1 MRDSAMTEPQP
12 ADNASIGADT
22 PSSRSLEEAAEYVQL
37 AKEGFINGAVLAIA
51 AALDAARTDERE
63 RVIAEFA
70 GDLVS
75 QFATVRAEER
85 ERCAR
90 IAEHFDQLPPATIA
104 SAIRN
109 ENIGESEERTSAHER

>member
-1 MRDSAMTEPQP
+1 MKQPQS

-22 PSSRSLEEAAEYVQL
+22 PSSRSMEEAAEYVQL
-37 AKEGFINGAVLAIA
+37 AEEGFINGAVLAIA

-75 QFATVRAEER
+75 QFAAVRAEER

-90 IAEHFDQLPPATIA
+90 IAETGPAGRHAIA
-104 SAIRN
+104 DAIRK
-109 ENIGESEERTSAHER
+109 SEERTSAHER

>member
-1 MRDSAMTEPQP
+1 MGKLQAAGETRS
-12 ADNASIGADT
+12 GADT
-22 PSSRSLEEAAEYVQL
+22 PSSRSLEEGAEFVQL
-37 AKEGFINGAVLAIA
+37 AEEGFINGAGLAIA

-75 QFATVRAEER
+75 QFAAVRADER

-109 ENIGESEERTSAHER
+109 ENIGESEERTSDE

>member
-1 MRDSAMTEPQP
+1 MIERYSMQ
-12 ADNASIGADT
+12 
-22 PSSRSLEEAAEYVQL
+22 EEAEALRALERTIGLPQNRDEL
-37 AKEGFINGAVLAIA
+37 KAM
-51 AALDAARTDERE
+51 LDAVRAEERE

-75 QFATVRAEER
+75 QFAAVRADER

-109 ENIGESEERTSAHER
+109 ENIGESEERTSAHE